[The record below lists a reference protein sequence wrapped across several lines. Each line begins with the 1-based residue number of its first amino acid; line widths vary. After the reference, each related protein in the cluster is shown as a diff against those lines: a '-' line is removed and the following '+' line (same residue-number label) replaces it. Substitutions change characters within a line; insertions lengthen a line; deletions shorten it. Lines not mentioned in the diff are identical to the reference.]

1 MNRKQWLGLLA
12 GLACAAVVSAQQ
24 AAAPTAPTANPVA
37 TTLKTQLPRFAK
49 NMVAAADSMPAEKYS
64 FKPTPEMNSF
74 GHLVLHSLQANYN
87 LCSKVSGGAA
97 PDVTLTDTD
106 PKDKLVAG
114 LKASFDFCTTA
125 LASADDT
132 KLGDPITFGP
142 NRQSTKAGVMMLLSD
157 EWFDHYGTQA
167 VYLRLS
173 GILPPTAQPAKQ

>member
-1 MNRKQWLGLLA
+1 MNRMQRVGLLA
-12 GLACAAVVSAQQ
+12 GLAWATAINGQQ
-24 AAAPTAPTANPVA
+24 TAAPTAPTANPVA

-74 GHLVLHSLQANYN
+74 AHLVLHSLQANYN
-87 LCSKVSGGAA
+87 LCSKVSGATA
-97 PDVTLTDTD
+97 PEVTLSDTD
-106 PKDKLVAG
+106 PKDKLVAA

-132 KLGDPITFGP
+132 NLGNPVSFGP